1 MSLEIH
7 RATLEEAPLVL
18 HIMQA
23 AFAEYA
29 GVLNPPS
36 GANHETLTDVQKA
49 MTDGGALLAWDCD
62 LAVGSARFRP
72 EPDCMYVGRVAVL
85 PEYRGKGVG
94 AALMAAMEDVAREAG
109 RSKIRLGVR
118 MALPGN
124 LMFYEKLG
132 YTVVEIGPHP
142 KGSDQVATLIKP
154 IGNAHSID

>member
-1 MSLEIH
+1 MSFEIR
-7 RATLEEAPLVL
+7 RATPEEAPLVL
-18 HIMQA
+18 QIMRA

-36 GANHETLTDVQKA
+36 GANHETLADVQKA
-49 MTDGGALLAWDCD
+49 MCEGGALLAWDGE

-94 AALMAAMEDVAREAG
+94 AALMRAMEDVARKSG
-109 RSKIRLGVR
+109 RTKIRLNVR
-118 MALPGN
+118 MSLAGN
-124 LMFYEKLG
+124 LSFYEKLG

-142 KGSDQVATLIKP
+142 KGFEQVATLVKQ
-154 IGNAHSID
+154 IGNAHSDT